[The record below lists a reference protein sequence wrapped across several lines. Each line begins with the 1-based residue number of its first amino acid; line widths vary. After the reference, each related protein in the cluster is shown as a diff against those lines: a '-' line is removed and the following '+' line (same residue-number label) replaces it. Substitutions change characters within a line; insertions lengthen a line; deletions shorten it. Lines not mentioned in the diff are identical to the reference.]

1 MIKKISMLLMVALF
15 IVGCESKSEKLQP
28 KVNLTPIATVEIVEE
43 AKVVEVVEVKKEIKP
58 IVEKLALP
66 VGFIE
71 KKIVKPIGLN
81 VPKTCQEWSDGCNSC
96 SRTNAG
102 QASCTT
108 YTCENQAPFSCLK
121 WQ

>member
-1 MIKKISMLLMVALF
+1 MIKKTSMLLMVALF
-15 IVGCESKSEKLQP
+15 IVGCESKSKILQP
-28 KVNLTPIATVEIVEE
+28 KVNLTPIQTVEIVEE
-43 AKVVEVVEVKKEIKP
+43 AKVMEVKKEIKP
-58 IVEKLALP
+58 IAKKLALP

-71 KKIVKPIGLN
+71 KKIVKPIGFN

-96 SRTNAG
+96 SRTDAS

-108 YTCENQAPFSCLK
+108 YTCQNQTAFSCLK